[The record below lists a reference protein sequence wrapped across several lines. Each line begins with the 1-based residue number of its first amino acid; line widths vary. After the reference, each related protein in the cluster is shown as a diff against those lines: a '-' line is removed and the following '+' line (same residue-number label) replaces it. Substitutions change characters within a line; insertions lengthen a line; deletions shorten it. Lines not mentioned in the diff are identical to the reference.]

1 MNRRTMLHAGTA
13 TASRRDGLYG
23 RSFPGSVGKTV
34 LLLAACWTWI
44 AAPALAQFAPVPSF
58 AGTLFWSAPLQGRIE
73 PDGVQVGLPEIST
86 RLELA
91 YERPAPDF
99 LVRLRADARGIW
111 GARPGFNSEAELS
124 HTISIREASVTALN
138 RWGEWT
144 IGRQPMLLP
153 FMPGDYRRFGLLV
166 GNASAPADGVAWYR
180 PLGKWELEAAI
191 AYIHVLRNPATGLLE
206 RGDVWAAARASG
218 GVDGT
223 GWQLA
228 YAPTLV
234 LSDAVDSWGAS
245 LPLRLDIGAHRLEGE
260 VGDCL
265 LPGTP
270 LVPTGWDG
278 AWIVRYQ
285 PLRPLSLP
293 VASIEAAN
301 IHPYF
306 LPHMANFADR
316 GGGLNWQPGERG
328 VIVGLSAGSGRI
340 DLGWREIQRRSPDG
354 GLVPS
359 DVWELTWTPGQLP
372 RPFSSGSLGLAYVD
386 KGFAFHV
393 RAAVGYRF

>member
-44 AAPALAQFAPVPSF
+44 AAPALAQFLPRSRPLPARC
-58 AGTLFWSAPLQGRIE
+58 FWSATLQGRIE

-99 LVRLRADARGIW
+99 LVRLRADACGIW

-153 FMPGDYRRFGLLV
+153 FTPGDYRRFGLLV

-191 AYIHVLRNPATGLLE
+191 AYIPSCAIRRRAFWSE
-206 RGDVWAAARASG
+206 GDVWAA
-218 GVDGT
+218 
-223 GWQLA
+223 
-228 YAPTLV
+228 
-234 LSDAVDSWGAS
+234 
-245 LPLRLDIGAHRLEGE
+245 
-260 VGDCL
+260 
-265 LPGTP
+265 
-270 LVPTGWDG
+270 
-278 AWIVRYQ
+278 
-285 PLRPLSLP
+285 
-293 VASIEAAN
+293 
-301 IHPYF
+301 
-306 LPHMANFADR
+306 
-316 GGGLNWQPGERG
+316 
-328 VIVGLSAGSGRI
+328 SAGFGR
-340 DLGWREIQRRSPDG
+340 RRRNRLAARLCPH
-354 GLVPS
+354 
-359 DVWELTWTPGQLP
+359 PGAE
-372 RPFSSGSLGLAYVD
+372 RRRRFVGSV
-386 KGFAFHV
+386 
-393 RAAVGYRF
+393 AAACGST